1 MINLDKELVTE
12 DYFVNW
18 IRDNGGVLHTRKVSN
33 FNSTNFAQCK
43 PYTFVCLTGYSNLV
57 HQFFTNMIHNF
68 KNKIILIT
76 LETDGFDMKPE
87 YLNSPLLHHW
97 FTWNKQYEHP
107 KLTCIPIGLNYDRHL
122 DSMQTFLSISNHKK
136 QEKSKLF
143 AVNLSV
149 SSNPDRIKLIE
160 IAKTK
165 WSSFCTFIGNIPYTN
180 TFWRQSNI
188 EGKIKIDVTNSK
200 CYDILSEYKFILSP
214 PGAGIDCHRT
224 WEALYSGTIPI
235 VISSSINE
243 LYTDMPV
250 LIVNDWNEITQ
261 EFLESKYDEIQQKLK
276 NNEYNMDK
284 LYFEYWKNL
293 MNTQTLSTESIDPII
308 DLNNIM
314 NSQFSLNTNNP
325 PINPSNIHFITYG
338 NHRFETSKQ
347 RLLKEAKEFNEFKTI
362 TGYGPANLPRDFII
376 KYKDI
381 LSLSRGG
388 GYWIWRPII
397 LLNKLETMN
406 DGEILVFLDAGCKLN
421 PMGKARFH
429 EYIRM
434 LKDSEYGIMSFQMS
448 GNNGPGGLEREK
460 TWTNAQIFKYLNVDL
475 NSDHAKS
482 GQYLG
487 GILVMKKNEH
497 LLKIINLLIKALND
511 DPQMFTDHYNSNNS
525 VQHAEFKENRHEQSL
540 FSLLRKIHGSVIIDG
555 DESWMQ
561 PFGKG
566 ESLKYP
572 FWASRIKG

>member
-1 MINLDKELVTE
+1 M
-12 DYFVNW
+12 
-18 IRDNGGVLHTRKVSN
+18 HTRKFSN
-33 FNSTNFAQCK
+33 IQTTNLSQCK
-43 PYTFVCLTGYSNLV
+43 PFTFVCLTGYTTIV
-57 HQFFTNMIHNF
+57 HHFFTNIIHNF

-76 LETDGFDMKPE
+76 LESDGFTMKDE
-87 YLNSPLLHHW
+87 YLNNSILHHW
-97 FTWNKQYEHP
+97 FTWNKQYD
-107 KLTCIPIGLNYDRHL
+107 PIGLNHDRHL
-122 DSMQTFLSISNHKK
+122 DSLLKSLSKNNYKSK
-136 QEKSKLF
+136 EKTKLF

-165 WSSFCTFIGNIPYTN
+165 WSLYCTFIENIPFSN
-180 TFWRQSNI
+180 TYYRQSNI
-188 EGKIKIDVTNSK
+188 EGRIKIDVTNSK

-235 VISSSINE
+235 IISSSINE
-243 LYTDMPV
+243 IYTDMPV
-250 LIVNDWNEITQ
+250 LIVNDWNEIT
-261 EFLESKYDEIQQKLK
+261 EKLLKVKYNEIQQKLRNK
-276 NNEYNMDK
+276 EYNMDK
-284 LYFEYWKNL
+284 LYFNYWRDLIDK
-293 MNTQTLSTESIDPII
+293 SI
-308 DLNNIM
+308 NREQNILLDI
-314 NSQFSLNTNNP
+314 NYSLKKDNH
-325 PINPSNIHFITYG
+325 NIHFITYG
-338 NHRFETSKQ
+338 NHKFELSKK
-347 RLLKEAKEFNEFKTI
+347 RLLKEAEHFGEFKTI
-362 TGYGPANLPRDFII
+362 TGYGPIDLPRDFII
-376 KYKDI
+376 KHKEI

-397 LLNKLETMN
+397 LLKKLETMN
-406 DGEILVFLDAGCKLN
+406 NGEFLVFLDAGCKLN
-421 PMGKARFH
+421 QMGKARFH

-434 LKDSEYGIMSFQMS
+434 LDDSEYGIMSFQMS

-460 TWTNAQIFKYLNVDL
+460 IWTNAQIFKYLNVDL

-497 LLKIINLLIKALND
+497 LLKIIKFLIKALEDN
-511 DPQMFTDHYNSNNS
+511 PLMFTDHYNINNS

-540 FSLLRKIHGSVIIDG
+540 FSLLRKIYGSVVIYG
-555 DESWMQ
+555 DESWMI